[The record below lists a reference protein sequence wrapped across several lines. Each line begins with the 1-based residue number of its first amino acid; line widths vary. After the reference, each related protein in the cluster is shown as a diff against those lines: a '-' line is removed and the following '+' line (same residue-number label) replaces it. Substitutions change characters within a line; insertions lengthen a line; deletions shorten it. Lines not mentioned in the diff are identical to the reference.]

1 MFLGLNV
8 LRLWFCTLIAAG
20 ETKCKYSWRL
30 SLGHLFKLLL
40 MSWCRFSGRLGTS
53 PWRVWTCLLTPKP
66 NWRLCRD
73 MSSFQFNSD
82 VVSQIPNCTVKKSC
96 QLGRDE
102 DKLQDLTLCKALEY
116 KKFTLW
122 KQLHYI
128 YSCFPV
134 NDTVNKWCLL
144 ILWVIEHTYTLHPLP
159 TPPKQDTATFICLFL
174 TKSQFNK

>member
-1 MFLGLNV
+1 MYCVCGFVHLSQQGRQNVSTVGGFHLVIYLNSC
-8 LRLWFCTLIAAG
+8 LCRGADSPDGWD
-20 ETKCKYSWRL
+20 L
-30 SLGHLFKLLL
+30 S
-40 MSWCRFSGRLGTS
+40 MVC
-53 PWRVWTCLLTPKP
+53 VWTCLLTPKP